1 MTDKLYRAPR
11 LLVEDDAVDGF
22 ESRSTEQNGWL
33 SHHARQSGAAGSTRV
48 FVVTRPHDAEVVGY
62 YAWRMAQISIRDAPS
77 RVAKGSGRYPQ
88 PVALLARLAVDIRHE
103 GKGLGA
109 AMLADAI
116 SRLVTLDPEI
126 GCRGLLIDAKNHEA
140 RSFYLRVIPEL
151 MASPTDPLH
160 LVLLMKDAR
169 RTLLG
174 L

>member
-1 MTDKLYRAPR
+1 MADRFYLAPR
-11 LLVEDDAVDGF
+11 LLSEEDAVDDF
-22 ESRSTEQNGWL
+22 ESKSTEQNGWL
-33 SHHARQSGAAGSTRV
+33 RHHARQSAAAGSTRV
-48 FVVTRPHDAEVVGY
+48 FVVTRTHDTEVVGY
-62 YAWRMAQISIRDAPS
+62 YAWRMAQIGIRDAPP

-103 GKGLGA
+103 GNGLGA

-116 SRLVTLDPEI
+116 SRLVVLDPEI
-126 GCRGLLIDAKNHEA
+126 GCRGLLIHAENQEA

-151 MASPTDPLH
+151 MASPTDPMH

-174 L
+174 K